1 MKNSLENVKF
11 FQDNKYCSVESA
23 IDPLLAK
30 VITTY
35 TLFAQRLKKDVS
47 FNTQVPGS
55 FTETY
60 DLLAESLLVNLKPII
75 ESNTGL
81 ELIPT
86 YSCYRVYN
94 EGQEL
99 IPHTDREECEIS
111 ATLCLGYNYS
121 DKNGSWPLVVNGI
134 EFFMN
139 PADMVIYRGIELEH
153 SREPFNKGAN
163 AYHSQVFLHYVD
175 KNGPYS
181 NLAFDGRAD
190 IGLPA

>member
-1 MKNSLENVKF
+1 MSNVKF
-11 FQDNKYCSVESA
+11 FEDNKYCTVESA
-23 IDPLLAK
+23 VDITLAT
-30 VITTY
+30 VASQY
-35 TLFAQRLKKDVS
+35 TLFVQRLKKDSS

-60 DLLAESLLVNLKPII
+60 DLLTESLLLNLKPII

-94 EGQEL
+94 QGQEL
-99 IPHTDREECEIS
+99 KPHTDREECEIS
-111 ATLCLGYNYS
+111 ATLCLGYNYD
-121 DKNGSWPLVVNGI
+121 DKDGSWPLVVNGV
-134 EFFMN
+134 EFFMK
-139 PADMVIYRGIELEH
+139 PSDMVIYRGIELEH
-153 SREPFNKGAN
+153 SRTPFNKGTN

-181 NLAFDGRAD
+181 NLAFDGRSD
-190 IGLPA
+190 IGLPN